1 MIHRPGMGLNAY
13 FAYTIV
19 GYHGTGLI
27 SYNLALTAVFV
38 EGFIFIFLSLIGM
51 RQWLVKI
58 IPVSLKVASACGIGL
73 FLSEI
78 GLSYN
83 AGIGAITGATSTPLE
98 IAGCPLEF
106 RDDNGFCTSH
116 KMTSHTA
123 SQTCYYKL
131 STLCYGCTNQ
141 TADVDWYLL
150 RGHLHGLLDGFQSQV
165 RYDRWHRV
173 GLHSLM
179 AVSTSVYYQF

>member
-1 MIHRPGMGLNAY
+1 MRQEPGVRNLRCRLESITHHSNCCSCWLQLFSVRVCYEHARVSWVCHLFYLLPTTYANIIDRPGMGLNAY

-19 GYHGTGLI
+19 GYHGTGLM

-51 RQWLVKI
+51 RQWLVKV

-83 AGIGAITGATSTPLE
+83 AGIGAITGATNTPLE
-98 IAGCPLEF
+98 IAGCPLEY

-116 KMTSHTA
+116 KMTS
-123 SQTCYYKL
+123 
-131 STLCYGCTNQ
+131 ST
-141 TADVDWYLL
+141 
-150 RGHLHGLLDGFQSQV
+150 
-165 RYDRWHRV
+165 
-173 GLHSLM
+173 
-179 AVSTSVYYQF
+179 VS